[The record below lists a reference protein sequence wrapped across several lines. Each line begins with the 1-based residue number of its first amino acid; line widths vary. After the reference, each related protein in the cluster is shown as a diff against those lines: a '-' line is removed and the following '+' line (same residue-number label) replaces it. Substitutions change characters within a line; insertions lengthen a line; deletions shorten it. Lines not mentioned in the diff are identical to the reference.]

1 MKKIMTIVLA
11 VMLLM
16 SVAVPAFAASPTAPE
31 ATTSK
36 TSPLPVV
43 VEEGKEDASCILYSI
58 YDADELTEEECTSFK
73 EAQKALKKEVPAG
86 MRVKYFFYHQ
96 PLEATAAA
104 CEHTLDIGNFTEV
117 IVKQYLEGK
126 WVELDVKVNE
136 NGTITISGIETGPMA
151 IIVK

>member
-1 MKKIMTIVLA
+1 MKKTLTLILA
-11 VMLLM
+11 MLLM
-16 SVAVPAFAASPTAPE
+16 VAAVAVPAFAASPTAPE

-36 TSPLPVV
+36 TSSLPVV
-43 VEEGKEDASCILYSI
+43 ADKDQDDSCILYSV

-73 EAQKALKKEVPAG
+73 EAQKSLKKEVPAG

-96 PLEATAAA
+96 PLEAAAAA
-104 CEHTLDIGNFTEV
+104 CEHTLDIGNFAEV

-126 WVELDVKVNE
+126 WVELEVKVNE

>member
-1 MKKIMTIVLA
+1 MKKMLTFVLA
-11 VMLLM
+11 ILLLA
-16 SVAVPAFAASPTAPE
+16 VIAVPAFAASPTAPE

-36 TSPLPVV
+36 TSSLPVV
-43 VEEGKEDASCILYSI
+43 ADKEQDDSCILYSV
-58 YDADELTEEECTSFK
+58 YDADELTDEECDSFK
-73 EAQKALKKEVPAG
+73 EAQKSLKKEVPAG

-96 PLEATAAA
+96 PLEATATA
-104 CEHTLDIGNFTEV
+104 CEHTLDIGNYAEV
-117 IVKQYLEGK
+117 IVKQYVGGE

>member
-1 MKKIMTIVLA
+1 MKKIMTVLLA
-11 VMLLM
+11 IMLLVF
-16 SVAVPAFAASPTAPE
+16 VAVPAFAASPTAPE

-36 TSPLPVV
+36 TSSLPVV
-43 VEEGKEDASCILYSI
+43 ADMDQDASCILYSI
-58 YDADELTEEECTSFK
+58 YDADELTEEECTFFK
-73 EAQKALKKEVPAG
+73 EAQKTLKKEVPAG

-96 PLEATAAA
+96 PLDAAVEA
-104 CEHTLDIGNFTEV
+104 CEHTLDIGNFAEV

-136 NGTITISGIETGPMA
+136 NGTITISGIKTGPMA

>member
-1 MKKIMTIVLA
+1 MKKIMTVLLA
-11 VMLLM
+11 IMLLV

-36 TSPLPVV
+36 TSSLPVV
-43 VEEGKEDASCILYSI
+43 AGKDQDDSCILYSV

-73 EAQKALKKEVPAG
+73 EAQKSLKKEVPAG

-104 CEHTLDIGNFTEV
+104 CEHTLNIGNFAEV

-126 WVELDVKVNE
+126 WVELEVKVNE